1 MRSINEVITSLTCD
15 DLFTCFYGLKE
26 IDLTVYKLLVREGEL
41 RVDEIS
47 DLLGKKEN
55 TVYRSLQRL
64 ISHGIV
70 VRRQRVLD
78 RGGHYF
84 VYLPKLPEELV
95 EDMKAL
101 LEEWYLKLMSAVE
114 KFPEEIAERR

>member
-1 MRSINEVITSLTCD
+1 MRSISEVIASLTCD

-70 VRRQRVLD
+70 VRRQRTLD